1 MTRMVPFI
9 QRGRTAGSGSGSSY
23 DGILWTASE
32 AAQATR
38 GTPLADWVATGVSI
52 DSRTVV
58 RGDVFIALKGDHF
71 DGHEYALEAL
81 ARGAAA
87 LVLDHLPAG
96 VPEDAPVLLVDDTR
110 QALND
115 LARVAR
121 HRCVGRVLGVTGSV
135 GKTGT
140 KEALRLCL
148 GAQAPAYATVGNL
161 NNEIGAPLSLT
172 RMPADTHFGIF
183 ELGMNHA
190 GEISGLSR
198 MVRPDVAII
207 TTVEAVHIEH
217 FASEDAIADAK
228 AEIMDGMGP
237 NGTIILNRD
246 NPHYARLVGHARTR
260 GVGTVLSFGRNRG
273 EDAYII
279 DARCHATSSA
289 VTAVVGGERL
299 VYSLSVPGEHWV
311 LNSLAVLLAAKAAGA
326 DVPTAARA
334 LAYLRPMKGR
344 GTRSRISTF
353 YGSFLLIDE
362 TYNASPASMR
372 AALSVL
378 DKTDP
383 PPGGRRVAVLGD
395 MLELGDHGPSLH
407 EGLLDAVRR
416 AGVDVVHCAG
426 PLMRHL
432 YDRLPGSI
440 RGHWAETSHALAP
453 IVANETQAGD
463 VVMVKGSNG
472 SRMGAVIEELTALSA
487 TEAEHQV
494 STAMAA
500 NDA

>member
-9 QRGRTAGSGSGSSY
+9 QRGRTPGSGH

-38 GTPLADWVATGVSI
+38 GTPLSDWAATGVSI
-52 DSRTVV
+52 DTRTLA
-58 RGDVFIALKGDHF
+58 RGDLFIALEGENF
-71 DGHEYALEAL
+71 DGHDYAVDAL
-81 ARGAAA
+81 ARGAAG
-87 LVLDHLPAG
+87 LILSKLPVG
-96 VPEDAPVLLVDDTR
+96 VPEDAPVLLVENTR
-110 QALND
+110 KALND
-115 LARVAR
+115 LAQVAR
-121 HRCVGRVLGVTGSV
+121 LRCAGRILGVTGSV

-148 GAQAPAYATVGNL
+148 GAQAPAYATAGNL
-161 NNEIGAPLSLT
+161 NNDIGAPLSLT
-172 RMPADTHFGIF
+172 RMPGDTHFGIF

-190 GEISGLSR
+190 GEISPLSR

-217 FASEDAIADAK
+217 FENVEGIADAK

-237 NGTIILNRD
+237 NGTVILNRD
-246 NPHYARLVGHARTR
+246 NPHYARLVAHARTR
-260 GVGTVLSFGRNRG
+260 GIGTILSFGRNRG

-311 LNSLAVLLAAKAAGA
+311 MNSLAVLLAAKAAGA

-344 GTRSRISTF
+344 GTRSRISTA

-362 TYNASPASMR
+362 SYNASPASMR

-383 PPGGRRVAVLGD
+383 APGGRRVAVLGD
-395 MLELGDHGPSLH
+395 MLELGDYGPELH
-407 EGLLDAVRR
+407 EGLRDAIVH
-416 AGVDVVHCAG
+416 AGIDIVHCAG

-432 YDRLPGSI
+432 YERLPGAI
-440 RGHWAETSHALAP
+440 RGHWAENAHALAP
-453 IVANETQAGD
+453 IVANETRAGD

-472 SRMGAVIEELTALSA
+472 SRMKAVIEELTAL
-487 TEAEHQV
+487 TVAEPEHDI

>member
-1 MTRMVPFI
+1 MTRTVPFI
-9 QRGRTAGSGSGSSY
+9 QRGRIAQGQ

-38 GTPLADWVATGVSI
+38 GTPMADWAATGVSI
-52 DSRTVV
+52 DTRTLV
-58 RGDVFIALKGDHF
+58 RGDLFIALRGENF
-71 DGHEYALEAL
+71 DGHDYAIDAL
-81 ARGAAA
+81 TKGAAA
-87 LVLDHLPAG
+87 IVVSQMPQGL
-96 VPEDAPVLLVDDTR
+96 PEDAPILVVDDTF
-110 QALND
+110 QALKD
-115 LARVAR
+115 LAQVAR
-121 HRCVGRVLGVTGSV
+121 HRCNGRIIGVTGSV

-148 GAQAPAYATVGNL
+148 GAQAPAYATSGNL

-172 RMPADTHFGIF
+172 RMPAESHFGIF

-190 GEISGLSR
+190 HEISPLSR
-198 MVRPDVAII
+198 MVRPDIAII
-207 TTVEAVHIEH
+207 TTVDAVHIEH
-217 FASEDAIADAK
+217 FDSVEGIADAK
-228 AEIMDGMGP
+228 AEIFDGMGP
-237 NGTIILNRD
+237 NGTAILNRD
-246 NPHYARLVGHARTR
+246 NPHYARLVAHARTK
-260 GVGTVLSFGRNRG
+260 GIGTILSFGRNRG

-299 VYSLSVPGEHWV
+299 VYSLSIPGEHWV

-334 LAYLRPMKGR
+334 LAYLRPLKGR
-344 GTRSRISTF
+344 GTRSRISTP
-353 YGSFLLIDE
+353 YGSFLVIDE
-362 TYNASPASMR
+362 SYNASPASMR

-395 MLELGDHGPSLH
+395 MLELGDYGPELH
-407 EGLLDAVRR
+407 AGLSDAVRR
-416 AGVDVVHCAG
+416 AGIDVVHCAG

-432 YDRLPGSI
+432 YKTLPGSM
-440 RGHWAETSHALAP
+440 RGHWAENAHALAT
-453 IVANETQAGD
+453 IVANETHPGD
-463 VVMVKGSNG
+463 VVMVKGSHG
-472 SRMGAVIEELTALSA
+472 SRMNAVIEELTALSA
-487 TEAEHQV
+487 AEPDYTV

>member
-1 MTRMVPFI
+1 MP
-9 QRGRTAGSGSGSSY
+9 GNSP
-23 DGILWTASE
+23 DGILWTANE

-38 GTPLADWVATGVSI
+38 GTPMADWAATGVSI
-52 DSRTVV
+52 DSRSVV
-58 RGDVFIALKGDHF
+58 RGDLFIALQGENF
-71 DGHEYALEAL
+71 DGHDYAIDAL
-81 ARGAAA
+81 SKGAAA
-87 LVLDHLPAG
+87 IIVSKMPQGLPD
-96 VPEDAPVLLVDDTR
+96 DAPVLVVDDTH
-110 QALND
+110 QALKD
-115 LARVAR
+115 LAQVAR
-121 HRCVGRVLGVTGSV
+121 HRCSGRIIGVTGSV

-148 GAQAPAYATVGNL
+148 GAQAPSYATVGNL

-172 RMPADTHFGIF
+172 RMPTETHFGIF

-190 GEISGLSR
+190 GEIHGLSR
-198 MVRPDVAII
+198 MVRPDIAII
-207 TTVEAVHIEH
+207 TTVDAVHIEH
-217 FASEDAIADAK
+217 FANVEGIADAK
-228 AEIMDGMGP
+228 AEIFDGMGP
-237 NGTIILNRD
+237 NGTAILNRD
-246 NPHYARLVGHARTR
+246 NPHYARLLAHARTK
-260 GVGTVLSFGRNRG
+260 GLGTVLSFGRNRG

-299 VYSLSVPGEHWV
+299 VYSLSIPGEHWV

-344 GTRSRISTF
+344 GTRSRISTP

-362 TYNASPASMR
+362 SYNASPASMR

-395 MLELGDHGPSLH
+395 MLELGEYGPELH
-407 EGLLDAVRR
+407 EGLMDAIHR
-416 AGVDVVHCAG
+416 AGIDVVHCAG
-426 PLMRHL
+426 PLMQHL
-432 YDRLPGSI
+432 YEKLPGSL
-440 RGHWAETSHALAP
+440 RGHWAPNAHSLAT
-453 IVANETQAGD
+453 IVANETRPGD
-463 VVMVKGSNG
+463 VVMVKGSHG
-472 SRMGAVIEELTALSA
+472 SRMTAVIEELTALSA
-487 TEAEHQV
+487 EEPDFDV
-494 STAMAA
+494 STALAA